1 MRRDTLCAHRFAL
14 EEERERGDKDGEG
27 GDARERGQGSL
38 PHGEATTSQ
47 RGQETGEK
55 KRQVEAL
62 AIIRGAPELL
72 VAPDGYARF
81 SELEH
86 VEVRFIQLHTGAWT
100 VTASE
105 RPGGPSGT

>member
-1 MRRDTLCAHRFAL
+1 MNVTQ
-14 EEERERGDKDGEG
+14 EERESGERDEEG
-27 GDARERGQGSL
+27 GDAEERGQGSL

-47 RGQETGEK
+47 KGRRQGKER
-55 KRQVEAL
+55 RQVEAL

-72 VAPDGYARF
+72 VAPDSHARL
-81 SELEH
+81 SEPDHE
-86 VEVRFIQLHTGAWT
+86 EVHTVQLYIGSWS